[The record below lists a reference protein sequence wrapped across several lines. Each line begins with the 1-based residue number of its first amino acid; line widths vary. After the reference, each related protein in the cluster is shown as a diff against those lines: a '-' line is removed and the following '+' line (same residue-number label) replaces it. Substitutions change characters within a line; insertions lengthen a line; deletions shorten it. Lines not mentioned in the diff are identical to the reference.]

1 MSLLARISH
10 GMDEFKSGF
19 IALVGRP
26 NVGKSTLL
34 NALVGEKIAIVSTK
48 PQTTRS
54 RITGIKTTTEAQLIF
69 LDTPGMARPRS
80 ALNRHMMQIARDA
93 YQGVDLVLL
102 VTEASGID
110 RLADDEFILQQLK
123 EVKTPI
129 SLVINKIDLID
140 HRQVLPLIQ
149 TYQQYFPFAE
159 YVPVSALKQV
169 NIDALMRSMVHYMPV
184 GPRYFPTDQLTDQPE
199 RFLIAE
205 FIREQIFSQTEQEVP
220 YQTAVMIEQMVETDS
235 GMLRVEA
242 TVYVER
248 DSQKGILIGKHGNR
262 LRQIGQAAR
271 QEIER
276 RLNTHVYLALWVKVR
291 KDWSENEQLIRDM
304 GYV

>member
-1 MSLLARISH
+1 MA
-10 GMDEFKSGF
+10 EFKSGF

-34 NALVGEKIAIVSTK
+34 NILVGEKVAIVSTK

-54 RITGIKTTTEAQLIF
+54 RITGIKTTAEAQLIF
-69 LDTPGMARPRS
+69 LDTPGLARPRS
-80 ALNRHMMQIARDA
+80 ALNRHMVQIAREA
-93 YQGVDLVLL
+93 YQNVDLVLL
-102 VTEASGID
+102 VSEALETD
-110 RLADDEFILQQLK
+110 HLAHDEFILQQLK

-129 SLVINKIDLID
+129 FLVINKIDLID
-140 HRQVLPLIQ
+140 HRQLLPLIE
-149 TYQQYFPFAE
+149 TYQRHFPFVE

-169 NIDALMRSMVHYMPV
+169 NIDALLRAIIRYLPE

-199 RFLIAE
+199 KFLIAE
-205 FIREQIFSQTEQEVP
+205 LIREQLFAQMEQEVP
-220 YQTAVMIEQMVETDS
+220 YQTAVMIEQMEDTANGV
-235 GMLRVEA
+235 LRLEA
-242 TVYVER
+242 TIYVER
-248 DSQKGILIGKHGNR
+248 DSQKGIVIGKRGAR
-262 LRQIGQAAR
+262 LKHIGQAAR

-276 RLNTHVYLALWVKVR
+276 RLNTRVYLALWVKVR

>member
-1 MSLLARISH
+1 MA
-10 GMDEFKSGF
+10 EFKSGF

-54 RITGIKTTTEAQLIF
+54 RITGIKTTEEAQLIF
-69 LDTPGMARPRS
+69 LDTPGLARPRS

-93 YQGVDLVLL
+93 YQSVDLTLL
-102 VTEASGID
+102 VTETSGTD
-110 RLADDEFILQQLK
+110 HLADDAFILQQLK

-129 SLVINKIDLID
+129 FLVINKIDLID
-140 HRQVLPLIQ
+140 HRQVLPFIE
-149 TYQQYFPFAE
+149 TYQHHFPFAE
-159 YVPVSALKQV
+159 YVPVSALKEV
-169 NIDALMRSMVHYMPV
+169 NIDALMRAMVQYLPA

-205 FIREQIFSQTEQEVP
+205 LIREQIFAQTEQEVP
-220 YQTAVMIEQMVETDS
+220 YQTAVMVEQMMDTDS
-235 GMLRVEA
+235 GILRVEA
-242 TVYVER
+242 TIYVER
-248 DSQKGILIGKHGNR
+248 DSQKGIIIGKRGNR
-262 LRQIGQAAR
+262 LRQVGQAAR

-276 RLNTHVYLALWVKVR
+276 RLNTRVFLALWVKVR